1 MQQLPVDGD
10 LSADIIRQ
18 GKRQMISQ
26 GDIYLL
32 KYKLQRRKKELIAA
46 KVASDKWCVLF
57 FIHVVNVFLQVEAA
71 PSIIDYSWVL

>member
-1 MQQLPVDGD
+1 
-10 LSADIIRQ
+10 
-18 GKRQMISQ
+18 MISQ

-57 FIHVVNVFLQVEAA
+57 FIYVVNVFLQVEAA

>member
-57 FIHVVNVFLQVEAA
+57 FIYVVNVFLQVEAA